1 MEYLTFDK
9 IYEKYSEEVRAK
21 SDAGHKVGQVR
32 EKFTEIADA
41 VGIDKN
47 LFRTYCGC
55 DGEPVIKNVNPQT
68 PLQFPETSV
77 DFVMTILK
85 NHGDRDYKELRRGN
99 FDDVDLEVLEFLL
112 KGFTEFV
119 KNLGYD
125 KNIILRENYNM
136 RKRMRMTWHR
146 SRDEL
151 ILQCAKLIADAEDYN
166 NTLVNWNQDDTSV
179 FVPYMTQRVKNLRE
193 NISFI
198 HSTYTDIRGDELSEL
213 ALEET
218 AKKSDSESMEKMYME
233 LQLGHELMNDE
244 KYQSLVKKRD
254 ELIASY
260 DFVKNKKSAYDT
272 INKKISDIY
281 EKHRQKI
288 FGDTVEEDDESEM
301 NLKSPYEVLL
311 EAIEYVE
318 ECDAED
324 SKREIKE
331 LSQTEEEKAEIDKA
345 FEEVMKKYEIERQNR
360 LNEEKARTKKY
371 AKMLH
376 S

>member
-1 MEYLTFDK
+1 MGYLTFDK
-9 IYEKYSEEVRAK
+9 IYEKYSEEIQAK

-47 LFRTYCGC
+47 LFRTYCDC
-55 DGEPVIKNVNPQT
+55 NGEPVIKNVSPQT

-85 NHGDRDYKELRRGN
+85 NHGDRNYKELRRGN
-99 FDDVDLEVLEFLL
+99 FDDVDLKVLEFLL
-112 KGFTEFV
+112 EGFTEFI

-125 KNIILRENYNM
+125 KNIILRENYKM
-136 RKRMRMTWHR
+136 RKRMRMAWHR

-166 NTLVNWNQDDTSV
+166 NTLVNMNQDDKSV
-179 FVPYMTQRVKNLRE
+179 FVPYITQRVKNLRE

-198 HSTYTDIRGDELSEL
+198 HNTYTDICGDELSEL

-260 DFVKNKKSAYDT
+260 DFVKNKKSAYD
-272 INKKISDIY
+272 IISKKISDVY
-281 EKHRQKI
+281 ESYRQKI
-288 FGDTVEEDDESEM
+288 FGDTIEEEEAEM
-301 NLKSPYEVLL
+301 HLKNPYEVLF
-311 EAIEYVE
+311 EAIDYVE
-318 ECDAED
+318 ECDEED
-324 SKREIKE
+324 SKHEMKE
-331 LSQTEEEKAEIDKA
+331 LSITEEEKAELDKE
-345 FEEVMKKYEIERQNR
+345 FEEVMKNFEIERQNR
-360 LNEEKARTKKY
+360 LNKERARTKFNYGKIFN
-371 AKMLH
+371 